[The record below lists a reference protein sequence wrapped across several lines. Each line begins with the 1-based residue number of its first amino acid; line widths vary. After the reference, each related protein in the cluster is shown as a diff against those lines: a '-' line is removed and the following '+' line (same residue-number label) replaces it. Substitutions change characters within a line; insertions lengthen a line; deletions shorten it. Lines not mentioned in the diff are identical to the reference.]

1 MKKWFKNLKD
11 AILKCPEIL
20 LLFIIFFVFGCV
32 FVVLVLPKPT
42 ETKADEV
49 SEYYSYD
56 VSLPFNCYFSYDVFD
71 DTEGVDVTYTTYPDF
86 YLYADKVVRGIVGDF
101 EYRLKYVRVTGTDNV
116 ISSTY
121 ISLYPSVSSGQLS
134 DVLCTVRAPYISPTP
149 SFSKANFTYTLTGFT
164 QNIYSSNSPLS
175 SVSYSFVAGA
185 GGGMRYTFTFESGDS
200 FNFLISL
207 NTDVAHLVTNLPS
220 SGFTNFSSS
229 ADVAFNKGY
238 NAGLADANPV
248 VNQTIIDDAYSRGH
262 SVGYQEGYDVGITKT
277 QKDVNPVSMILDTA
291 TSVLNFAPFGS
302 RAPYLTLGSLLLIP
316 FGFLMFRLLLK
327 LGSG

>member
-11 AILKCPEIL
+11 AIIKCPEII

-32 FVVLVLPKPT
+32 FVVLCLPKPT
-42 ETKADEV
+42 ETNADEI
-49 SEYYSYD
+49 SEYFGYD
-56 VSLPFNCYFSYDVFD
+56 VSLPFNCYFSYSVFD
-71 DTEGVDVTYTTYPDF
+71 DNEGADVTYTTYPNF
-86 YLYADKVVRGIVGDF
+86 YLYADKVVRGTVGDF
-101 EYRLKYVRVTGTDNV
+101 EYRIKVMRVTGTDNV
-116 ISSTY
+116 FSALSIP
-121 ISLYPSVSSGQLS
+121 LYPSVSSGNLS
-134 DVLCTVRAPYISPTP
+134 EVPTIVRAPYISPTP
-149 SFSKANFTYTLTGFT
+149 SFSKANFNYTLSGFT
-164 QNIYSSNSPLS
+164 QQIYTLNSPLS
-175 SVSYSFVAGA
+175 SVSYSFVDGA
-185 GGGMRYTFTFESGDS
+185 GGGMRYTFSFESGDS

-207 NTDVAHLVTNLPS
+207 NTDKAHLVSSLPS

-229 ADVAFNKGY
+229 ADVAFHKGY

-248 VNQTIIDDAYSRGH
+248 VNQSVIDDAYSRGH

-277 QKDVNPVSMILDTA
+277 QSDVNPFTMVLDTA
-291 TSVLNFAPFGS
+291 SSVLNFAPFGS

>member
-1 MKKWFKNLKD
+1 MKKWFKNLKE
-11 AILKCPEIL
+11 AIYKCPEIL

-32 FVVLVLPKPT
+32 FAVLCFSCHN
-42 ETKADEV
+42 EAKADEV
-49 SEYYSYD
+49 SQYYGYD
-56 VSLPFNCYFSYDVFD
+56 VSLPFNCYFTYDVFD
-71 DTEGVDVTYTTYPDF
+71 DNEGVDVTYSTYPVL
-86 YLYADKVVRGIVGDF
+86 YLYADKVVRGQVGDF
-101 EYRLKYVRVTGTDNV
+101 DYRIKYVRATGTDYV

-121 ISLYPSVSSGQLS
+121 VSLYPSVSSGQLS
-134 DVLCTVRAPYISPTP
+134 DVITTRRVPYISPTP

-164 QNIYSSNSPLS
+164 QEIYTLNSPLS
-175 SVSYSFVAGA
+175 SVSFSFVEGA
-185 GGGMRYTFTFESGDS
+185 GGGMRYTFNFESGDS

-207 NTDVAHLVTNLPS
+207 NTEVATLLPNLPS

-238 NAGLADANPV
+238 NAGLSDANPV

-277 QKDVNPVSMILDTA
+277 QKDVNPFTMVLDSATA
-291 TSVLNFAPFGS
+291 VLNFAPFGS

-316 FGFLMFRLLLK
+316 LGFLMFRLLLK